1 MTDFNEKQLKELLE
15 SAIDHDIAELNIW
28 VLKGDRALQAV
39 FYALGNE
46 ERKNTGQVRDKWLR
60 QYDPIYKDGGWAF
73 FGVDPA
79 TDQRTECISFKPETR
94 ISPDRKYENP
104 PKAKPIAFYPSV
116 THRVMKLVSDRF
128 KVALPKGF
136 EFANPHDRAPGFW
149 VWVIENNIPIIIT
162 EGCKK
167 ALSAICQG
175 FPCVAVTG
183 VWNGVTALKDDKGE
197 TDYYSLIPSL
207 RILRGKKIL
216 IAFDR
221 DQKARTIATVMRARA
236 ALASALI
243 NNECEC
249 QSIVWDSKY
258 KGLDDLLAA
267 KDGGVQALEKSI
279 AKAKPLTGE
288 PPNFKKKIVKNM
300 MGEDLAIE
308 SKGRMSFDAI
318 TKTWQIYT
326 DGRWKAKGQ
335 DGMESLIYKRV
346 VQDVPEINSVSLI
359 PDIMKFMKYQLTV
372 EEWEEASTLEF
383 FPFKNGVWSFK
394 DKKLLPH
401 SPDYGWKWQLDRDY
415 SPIDT
420 GWNSID
426 LFLQEVTEGDK
437 SLRDILI
444 AVCAAV
450 LHGRSDL
457 QQAFHLFGSGGN
469 GKGTFMRLLQMLV
482 GGENVCSTT
491 LESLCEN
498 KFETAEIYRKRL
510 VVCPDEDKR
519 VRGLSVFKSIVG
531 QDLVRGE
538 EKGEKR
544 FQFVY
549 GGMMVISSNDP
560 IFMGDSTYGL
570 SRKITPI
577 PFSKTI
583 PKLERRK
590 VEEIGEE
597 FTTDL
602 PFFTTYLLNIDQDW
616 VTKTIKQA
624 SDLKSIQKLEWEM
637 TIRTDSIA
645 AFYDKY
651 LIVDPKATVSAA
663 QLYKVYEEF
672 CSGGGFPHK
681 NHINNFAPKLVRLL
695 KDKLG
700 EQGVISRKISTGIV
714 IDGLRLRT
722 QFDPLDDSYDDYDG
736 FSQKKQNTENEST
749 VEKMTAMTAFSRKSE
764 ISELTPKPPTSDRPI
779 HKQIEVNPY
788 FKYQMTGDRVD
799 WLELTF
805 HSERTANK
813 WDKCLSIVF
822 SAQTR
827 KPHKIGRKDAEMW
840 LLSIKGVTLAQVKR
854 LEAMDLD
861 KVPELIHR

>member
-15 SAIDHDIAELNIW
+15 SAIDRDIADLNIW
-28 VLKGDRALQAV
+28 IMRGDLALQAI

-79 TDQRTECISFKPETR
+79 TDQRTECISFKPNTR
-94 ISPDRKYENP
+94 LFPDRKYENP

-116 THRVMKLVSDRF
+116 THRVMRLVSDRF
-128 KVALPKGF
+128 KVALPQGF
-136 EFANPHDRAPGFW
+136 EFANPNDRAPGFW
-149 VWVIENNIPIIIT
+149 VWVLENNIPVIIT

-167 ALSAICQG
+167 ALSTICQG
-175 FPCVAVTG
+175 FPCVGLTG

-197 TDYYSLIPSL
+197 TEYYSLIPSL
-207 RILRGKKIL
+207 RILKDKKIL

-221 DQKARTIATVMRARA
+221 DQKARTIATVTRARA

-249 QSIVWDSKY
+249 HSIVWDSKY

-267 KDGGVQALEKSI
+267 KDGGIEALEQSI

-288 PPNFKKKIVKNM
+288 APNFKKKIVKNM

-308 SKGRMSFDAI
+308 SKDRICFDAI

-326 DGRWKAKGQ
+326 DGRWKSKGQ
-335 DGMESLIYKRV
+335 DGMEALIYKRV

-469 GKGTFMRLLQMLV
+469 GKGTFTRLLQRLV
-482 GGENVCSTT
+482 GGDNVCSTT

-549 GGMMVISSNDP
+549 GGMVVISSNDP

-583 PKLERRK
+583 PKLDRRK
-590 VEEIGEE
+590 AEEIDEE
-597 FTTDL
+597 FISDL

-672 CSGGGFPHK
+672 CSWGGFPHK

-700 EQGVISRKISTGIV
+700 EKGVISRKISTGIV

-722 QFDPLDDSYDDYDG
+722 QFDPLDDSYDDYDD
-736 FSQKKQNTENEST
+736 KKQKFENEPT
-749 VEKMTAMTAFSRKSE
+749 AEKMTAMTAMTANSEKVE
-764 ISELTPKPPTSDRPI
+764 ISEFAPKPPTVDRPI
-779 HKQIEVNPY
+779 PRTTKFNHDVEYLIVDGEV
-788 FKYQMTGDRVD
+788 K
-799 WLELTF
+799 WLEIYFYKHAIGKDWKNQMILWGCQT
-805 HSERTANK
+805 SDLERR
-813 WDKCLSIVF
+813 DK
-822 SAQTR
+822 R
-827 KPHKIGRKDAEMW
+827 PGHKW
-840 LLSIKGVTLAQVKR
+840 LLIVKGLTIAHLEQILSADLAQSPKQ
-854 LEAMDLD
+854 
-861 KVPELIHR
+861 PSHR

>member
-1 MTDFNEKQLKELLE
+1 MSNFNEKQLEELAA
-15 SAIDHDIAELNIW
+15 SAIDRDIADLNIW
-28 VLKGDRALQAV
+28 IMQGDPALQAI
-39 FYALGNE
+39 FWALGNE

-73 FGVDPA
+73 FGVDPT
-79 TDQRTECISFKPETR
+79 TDKRTECLSFKPNTR
-94 ISPDRKYENP
+94 LSPDRKYENP
-104 PKAKPIAFYPSV
+104 PKAKPIAFYPAV
-116 THRVMKLVSDRF
+116 THRIMRMVSDRF
-128 KVALPKGF
+128 KIALPQGF
-136 EFANPHDRAPGFW
+136 TFANPHDRAPGFW
-149 VWVIENNIPIIIT
+149 GWVLENNIQIIIT

-167 ALSAICQG
+167 ALAAISQG
-175 FPCVAVTG
+175 FPCIAVTG
-183 VWNGVTALKDDKGE
+183 IWNGVTAIKNDRGD
-197 TDYYSLIPSL
+197 TDYYTLVPSL
-207 RILRGKKIL
+207 QILRDKKIL

-221 DQKARTIATVMRARA
+221 DQKASTIAAVMRARA
-236 ALASALI
+236 ALASAFI
-243 NNECEC
+243 ENECEC
-249 QSIVWDSKY
+249 QSIIWDSKY
-258 KGLDDLLAA
+258 KGLDDLLADD
-267 KDGGVQALEKSI
+267 DGGIEVLEQSI
-279 AKAKPLTGE
+279 AKAKPLTGQA
-288 PPNFKKKIVKNM
+288 PNFRKKIVKNV

-308 SKGRMSFDAI
+308 SKDRICFDAI
-318 TKTWQIYT
+318 TKTWQIFT
-326 DGRWKAKGQ
+326 NGRWKAKGQ
-335 DGMESLIYKRV
+335 DGMESLIYHRV

-359 PDIMKFMKYQLTV
+359 PDILRFMKYKLTV
-372 EEWEEASTLEF
+372 EEWNEASTLEF

-401 SPDYGWKWQLDRDY
+401 SPHYLWKWQLDRDY

-469 GKGTFMRLLQMLV
+469 GKGTFTRLLQRLV
-482 GGENVCSTT
+482 GGDNVCSTT

-549 GGMMVISSNDP
+549 GGMVVISSNDP

-590 VEEIGEE
+590 VEEIDEE
-597 FTTDL
+597 FISDL

-700 EQGVISRKISTGIV
+700 EKGVISRKISTGIV

-722 QFDPLDDSYDDYDG
+722 KFDPLDDSYDDYDD
-736 FSQKKQNTENEST
+736 KKQKIENEST
-749 VEKMTAMTAFSRKSE
+749 AEKMTAMTASSEKSFN
-764 ISELTPKPPTSDRPI
+764 SESDPKPPTSDRPI
-779 HKQIEVNPY
+779 PKTIKVDDYVEYILVGDSVQSLEIAFHKRAIAKEWQHQLNGEG
-788 FKYQMTGDRVD
+788 FQ
-799 WLELTF
+799 
-805 HSERTANK
+805 A
-813 WDKCLSIVF
+813 SIGN
-822 SAQTR
+822 QPIR
-827 KPHKIGRKDAEMW
+827 RNGNQW
-840 LLSIKGVTLAQVKR
+840 LLTVKGLTHLR
-854 LEAMDLD
+854 LEQLL
-861 KVPELIHR
+861 VSELGQSPRQLSNR